1 MTKTIEIKCCE
12 GDEQYAGQCLKTK
25 CPWYGAASQEVDR
38 RWPRMSTGFGNAY
51 DEPKHHDYLDQV
63 QADTKKGEKK
73 VE

>member
-38 RWPRMSTGFGNAY
+38 R
-51 DEPKHHDYLDQV
+51 
-63 QADTKKGEKK
+63 
-73 VE
+73 